1 MVANFQLEAHTQ
13 KKARAF
19 NDLFQAN
26 QITGRLAVLVLPLM
40 FAGIRAINLMGGK
53 TNFLS
58 FSLIAQRLRPFVR
71 GRTEIEAAHAPSY
84 TENSDMRR
92 ETGDAMKD
100 IQSTRK
106 RAH

>member
-1 MVANFQLEAHTQ
+1 MVANFQFEAHT
-13 KKARAF
+13 KKGESIQRSLPSEPNNWATGSARA
-19 NDLFQAN
+19 
-26 QITGRLAVLVLPLM
+26 AVDV
-40 FAGIRAINLMGGK
+40 RRDSSYKSYGGK